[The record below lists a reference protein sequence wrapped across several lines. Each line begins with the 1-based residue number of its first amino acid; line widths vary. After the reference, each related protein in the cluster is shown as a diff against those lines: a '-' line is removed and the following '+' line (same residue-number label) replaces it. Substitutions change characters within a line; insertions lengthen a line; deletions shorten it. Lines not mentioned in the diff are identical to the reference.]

1 MKLYIMLIIL
11 LQFTAGDGSGAE
23 RDGRT
28 TGQQGSKVHHFS
40 GEGVRGT
47 TLISASI
54 SPAEVGQGR
63 KSRGE
68 TTIGQR
74 LPVSATGLMGR
85 GCSSQVLWEGMKERP
100 GGRWAAF
107 PVSTTKPSA

>member
-23 RDGRT
+23 RDGGT
-28 TGQQGSKVHHFS
+28 TGQQDSKVHHFS

-63 KSRGE
+63 KSRE
-68 TTIGQR
+68 
-74 LPVSATGLMGR
+74 
-85 GCSSQVLWEGMKERP
+85 ERP
-100 GGRWAAF
+100 LEVACLSYWVDGKGL
-107 PVSTTKPSA
+107 

>member
-23 RDGRT
+23 RDGGT

-40 GEGVRGT
+40 GEGVRGK
-47 TLISASI
+47 TLISAAI

-63 KSRGE
+63 KSREE
-68 TTIGQR
+68 TTRGQR
-74 LPVSATGLMGR
+74 LLVSATGLMGR

-100 GGRWAAF
+100 GERWAAF